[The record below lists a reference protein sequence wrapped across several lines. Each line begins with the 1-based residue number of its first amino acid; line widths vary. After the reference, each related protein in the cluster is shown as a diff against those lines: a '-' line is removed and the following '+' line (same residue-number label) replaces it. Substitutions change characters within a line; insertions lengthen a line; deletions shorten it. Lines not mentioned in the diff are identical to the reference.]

1 MRIISIVCIVAMML
15 PACKKDHYTP
25 DYSDGRIWGLKNG
38 VNWEAEAYATYSV
51 DERIAIIF
59 SKKNDQGYLRESM
72 SIGLLPMKLGEQK
85 LNDPVLIPY
94 GDTDTLIRAF
104 YATIQA
110 DGDVVEDAY
119 KIIESASERFVK
131 ISKISND
138 KKWLEG
144 EVSCSF
150 VLMPPKINLT
160 NPDTLVFQDCR
171 FKVKRIK

>member
-1 MRIISIVCIVAMML
+1 MRILSIVCIVAIML

-38 VNWEAEAYATYSV
+38 VNWEAEAYASNYNG
-51 DERIAIIF
+51 RIVIVI
-59 SKKNDQGYLRESM
+59 SRKNDQGFDREGM
-72 SIGLLPMKLGEQK
+72 TIDLLPLTTGELQ
-85 LNDPVLIPY
+85 LYDHTQVMF
-94 GDTDTLIRAF
+94 GDSLIRAS
-104 YATIQA
+104 YETVQG
-110 DGDVVEDAY
+110 DGDVLEDSY
-119 KIIESASERFVK
+119 KIIESAPKRFVK

-150 VLMPPKINLT
+150 VLMPPKINLN

>member
-1 MRIISIVCIVAMML
+1 MRILSIVCIVAMML
-15 PACKKDHYTP
+15 PSCKKDHYTP

-38 VNWEAEAYATYSV
+38 KNWEAEAYASYSV
-51 DERIAIIF
+51 DERISIIII
-59 SKKNDQGYLRESM
+59 KKNDQGYLRESM

-85 LNDPVLIPY
+85 LNDHSFVPY
-94 GDTDTLIRAF
+94 GDTLIRAF

-150 VLMPPKINLT
+150 VLMPPKINLN

>member
-1 MRIISIVCIVAMML
+1 MRILSIFCIVAIML

-38 VNWEAEAYATYSV
+38 VNWEAEAYARDY
-51 DERIAIIF
+51 
-59 SKKNDQGYLRESM
+59 NDRTVIVISRKSDHGFYRESM
-72 SIGLLPMKLGEQK
+72 TIGLLPLTTGEHA
-85 LNDPVLIPY
+85 LYDYTHTMFGDSLIKVS
-94 GDTDTLIRAF
+94 
-104 YATIQA
+104 YATVQG

-119 KIIESASERFVK
+119 KIIESAPKRFVK

-150 VLMPPKINLT
+150 VLMPPKINLN

-171 FKVKRIK
+171 FKVKRIR